1 MTILAVPLLTLLLAV
16 PPAVEVPSS
25 MPPRAVESP
34 TKAEGVEAGRL
45 DLGRGYLRLEAWLAA
60 NPPSPEA
67 RREANRRFDAL
78 TMLFFAGRFGA
89 AVRAVADLEADLRGL
104 TGEARER
111 FLDLSTRRI
120 EVVPTVFETARPASI
135 SLREQP
141 ILGRGEDLPGSIDL
155 ASLDCTLRGP
165 HDRRL
170 PSRVTADGALVLG
183 DPSVDL
189 IPGRWTLEWSPLE
202 GSTPL
207 VLASIDVVDGDLES
221 RRRDLEARLAGL
233 PATTAPA
240 DLDAVRSRLG
250 LLGGEATESSARW
263 LEPAESLL
271 DELDEEIARL
281 ERGERAYAGVVGD
294 HWRTISL
301 GAARMPVRVVVPAS
315 VRARGTPAPVVIAL
329 HGAGGDENMFLEGYG
344 AGAIVELAESH
355 GFVLASP
362 LTTMFAFGGML
373 EPLLAELE
381 VMAPID
387 RGRVMLLGHSM
398 GAAAALRIAQT
409 QRDRIAAV
417 ALLAGAGAIDLRRPL
432 PPTLVVVAEL
442 DPLASPARV
451 LPGVERARE
460 AGLDVEWVEA
470 QGSGHTLV
478 VGERL
483 GEVVPWLL
491 DRASRTPASPAAP
504 ITPAVA
510 PAGESAEAPPAGR

>member
-1 MTILAVPLLTLLLAV
+1 MTILVLPLVTVLLAT
-16 PPAVEVPSS
+16 PPAPAVPSS
-25 MPPRAVESP
+25 APPRAVEPP

-45 DLGRGYLRLEAWLAA
+45 DLARGYLRLEEWLAS

-89 AVRAVADLEADLRGL
+89 AVRAVAELEADLRGL
-104 TGEARER
+104 TGRGRSR

-120 EVVPTVFETARPASI
+120 EITPMVVETSRPPSL

-141 ILGRGEDLPGSIDL
+141 ILGRGEDLPASIDL
-155 ASLDCTLRGP
+155 ASLACMFRGP
-165 HDRRL
+165 DDLVLPIRL
-170 PSRVTADGALVLG
+170 TTDGALVLG
-183 DPSVDL
+183 DPTMSL
-189 IPGRWTLEWSPLE
+189 APGRWTLEWAPVE

-207 VLASIDVVDGDLES
+207 VLGSIDVVEGDLDA

-233 PATTAPA
+233 PVTTPAA

-250 LLGGEATESSARW
+250 LLAGEGSGSSARW
-263 LEPAESLL
+263 LKPAEALL
-271 DELDEEIARL
+271 DELDEEISRL

-294 HWRTISL
+294 RWRTISL
-301 GAARMPVRVVVPAS
+301 GAARMPVRVVVPES
-315 VRARGTPAPVVIAL
+315 VLARGTPAPVVIAL

-344 AGAIVELAESH
+344 AGAIVELAEAH

-373 EPLLAELE
+373 EPLLDELE

-387 RGRVMLLGHSM
+387 RGQVVLLGHSM

-417 ALLAGAGAIDLRRPL
+417 ALVAGAGSIDLRRPL

-460 AGLDVEWVEA
+460 SGLDVEWVEA
-470 QGSGHTLV
+470 RGSGHTLV

-491 DRASRTPASPAAP
+491 DRASDPPTPPAAP
-504 ITPAVA
+504 ITPAA
-510 PAGESAEAPPAGR
+510 TSAGE